1 MAKILPELDGALSPE
16 TGFSLLVKGLPGTGK
31 TIFAL
36 SVIAEFGGSDALY
49 LSTRVSPSSLYKQ
62 FPWLNER
69 TQPLNVID
77 ATKLYIS
84 ADTHFGLQTFP
95 EVLYSKL
102 RGVEKPATIVVDSW
116 DAMTAQ
122 IEDSKKVVLLQ
133 AATAELVR
141 ESRINLIL
149 VTESMDVTPLD
160 YLVDGIV
167 VLRKYEIDYRR
178 AREIEVKKLRGV
190 EIGQHKYAFTLKGGR
205 FQAFLPFERR
215 IIARRRRV
223 ELVPNTETHLST
235 GIADLDKIIDGGFG
249 KGSANVIEAEDDL
262 SILGYQSIVA
272 HMIINSIQQG
282 NNCVCIPCCGW
293 DEKRLRRGILPF
305 VSEEDY
311 HKFFTVFEIGSEKND
326 RENVKTLK
334 GELIEEEFSKFKDF
348 ILGLEPPVMV
358 IIGTDML
365 EYPYQLKER
374 GKIGEM
380 VGLLSRFMSDMRENG
395 NVVAFG
401 LTPRL
406 ELSEKLIHIS
416 STYFRLTVLHKSVVI
431 YCNRPET
438 KLHSLENVVTNDTL
452 RIKLTPFV

>member
-1 MAKILPELDGALSPE
+1 MTTILPELDRALSPE

-36 SVIAEFGGSDALY
+36 SVIAKFGGSDALY

-122 IEDSKKVVLLQ
+122 IEDSKKAVLLQ

-149 VTESMDVTPLD
+149 VTESMDITPLD

-178 AREIEVKKLRGV
+178 AREIELNKLRGV

-205 FQAFLPFERR
+205 FQAFKPFERR
-215 IIARRRRV
+215 IIERRRKV
-223 ELVPNTETHLST
+223 EPVPNTETHLST
-235 GIADLDKIIDGGFG
+235 GVLDLDKIIDGGFRT
-249 KGSANVIEAEDDL
+249 GSANVIEAGDDL

-293 DEKRLRRGILPF
+293 DEKRLKRGILPF

-311 HKFFTVFEIGSEKND
+311 NNFFTVFEIGSEKNE
-326 RENVKTLK
+326 RANVKTLK
-334 GELIEEEFSKFKDF
+334 GELIKEEFSKFKEF

-358 IIGTDML
+358 IIGVDML

-380 VGLLSRFMSDMRENG
+380 VGLLARFMSDMRERG

-406 ELSEKLIHIS
+406 EMSEELTHIS
-416 STYFRLTVLHKSVVI
+416 STHFRLTVLHKCVVI

-438 KLHSLENVVTNDTL
+438 KLHCLENVVTNDTL
-452 RIKLTPFV
+452 RIELTPFV